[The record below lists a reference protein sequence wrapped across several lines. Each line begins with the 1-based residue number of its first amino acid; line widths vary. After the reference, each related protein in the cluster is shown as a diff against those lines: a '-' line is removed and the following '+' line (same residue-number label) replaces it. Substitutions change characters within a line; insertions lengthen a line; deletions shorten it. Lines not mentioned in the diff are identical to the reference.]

1 MHSLIHEFSQSVS
14 QLASQSFI
22 HLFIHA
28 SFHSVSQ
35 STSQSVIQS
44 CSHAVIQ
51 SFSQK
56 FSHSF
61 IFVLQSFNHSFLHSF
76 IHSFLHS
83 INNSTIQLFSR
94 SVTQSLSHSVKFSFF
109 LSFYLTQ
116 PSATQLISSQCMAGH
131 RCFQFIDMFSV
142 RGQHDDALHVHHRG
156 HQLARCLCT
165 AEGGLSH
172 CPWLDEPLYSDWFLH
187 ASQHT
192 RAWWINGLG
201 ELAGLGI
208 LGHCVRAILQAKL
221 KESLK
226 HIETY

>member
-14 QLASQSFI
+14 SASQSFI
-22 HLFIHA
+22 HSFIHSCIH
-28 SFHSVSQ
+28 SFI
-35 STSQSVIQS
+35 QSV
-44 CSHAVIQ
+44 
-51 SFSQK
+51 
-56 FSHSF
+56 SHSF
-61 IFVLQSFNHSFLHSF
+61 IQSVSHSIMQPCSHSVRNSFIHSFIHVLQSFNHSFLHSF
-76 IHSFLHS
+76 IHSF
-83 INNSTIQLFSR
+83 NNSTIQLFSR

-131 RCFQFIDMFSV
+131 RCFQFVDMFSV

-208 LGHCVRAILQAKL
+208 LGYCVRAILQAKP
-221 KESLK
+221 S
-226 HIETY
+226 

>member
-1 MHSLIHEFSQSVS
+1 M
-14 QLASQSFI
+14 
-22 HLFIHA
+22 
-28 SFHSVSQ
+28 
-35 STSQSVIQS
+35 QS
-44 CSHAVIQ
+44 CSHSVRNSVI
-51 SFSQK
+51 
-56 FSHSF
+56 HSF
-61 IFVLQSFNHSFLHSF
+61 LSFNHSTIHSFIPSF
-76 IHSFLHS
+76 IHSFIQS
-83 INNSTIQLFSR
+83 IIQPFNY
-94 SVTQSLSHSVKFSFF
+94 SVALSLNHSVKFSFF

>member
-1 MHSLIHEFSQSVS
+1 MHLFIQSVS
-14 QLASQSFI
+14 QPVSQSFN
-22 HLFIHA
+22 HA
-28 SFHSVSQ
+28 
-35 STSQSVIQS
+35 
-44 CSHAVIQ
+44 AMQ

-56 FSHSF
+56 FIHSF

-76 IHSFLHS
+76 IHSFIHPFIHS

-131 RCFQFIDMFSV
+131 RCFQFVDMFSV
-142 RGQHDDALHVHHRG
+142 RGQQDDALHVHHRG

-208 LGHCVRAILQAKL
+208 LGYCVRAILQAKP
-221 KESLK
+221 S
-226 HIETY
+226 